1 MLRTKENNMTY
12 DLHHGR
18 EKTAWC
24 YYFHV
29 LGKKTKT
36 HENQRG
42 ITIAKGREKILW
54 RSDLRAQGKEK
65 EASRYKLRILGRE
78 KQCNAIILHFRV
90 NKESLSIWMF
100 IFNFAH
106 ALFFTLRK
114 NNNNNNKKQPSMT
127 LRSVRI
133 GQTENSTMLRSA
145 CFHAR
150 ERRKETGRVVFYYN
164 LTWS

>member
-29 LGKKTKT
+29 LGKKTQT

-114 NNNNNNKKQPSMT
+114 KQQQQQQQQKT
-127 LRSVRI
+127 QHDVTICTHR
-133 GQTENSTMLRSA
+133 A
-145 CFHAR
+145 D
-150 ERRKETGRVVFYYN
+150 RKQHDVTICMFSRPGKEKRNGTGCV
-164 LTWS
+164 LL